1 MNKTMTIAE
10 SLTLTCSSVVK
21 VTINIYF
28 VSAGNWYYMLDMC
41 CTIELHPSPTFLM
54 FEQWFHIFSNLY
66 ISIL

>member
-41 CTIELHPSPTFLM
+41 YTIELHPSPTFLM
-54 FEQWFHIFSNLY
+54 FEQ
-66 ISIL
+66 